1 MIHSVT
7 NLYIAYA
14 VTWVIHLAYILLLG
28 AKAKKLRQEARELG
42 LPRDARR

>member
-14 VTWVIHLAYILLLG
+14 ATWVIHIGYLLFLG
-28 AKAKKLRQEARELG
+28 AKARKLREEAREF
-42 LPRDARR
+42 ANQVKQ

>member
-14 VTWVIHLAYILLLG
+14 ATWVIHIGYLLFLG
-28 AKAKKLRQEARELG
+28 AKAKKLRQEARELSTG
-42 LPRDARR
+42 RRR

>member
-14 VTWVIHLAYILLLG
+14 ATWVIHLGYVLLLG
-28 AKAKKLRQEARELG
+28 AKAKKLRQEARELSA
-42 LPRDARR
+42 DTRR